1 MPEYRAHWRGENGV
15 EAGFQRDGFGE
26 IEVVP
31 WAETPESCG
40 SYSTSFLSLEH
51 SGVVYTRTIGT
62 PPSEWSNGI
71 PVPEI
76 SVGWGLIILGAILMG
91 IAKWRGRG

>member
-15 EAGFQRDGFGE
+15 EAGFQRDGWGE
-26 IEVVP
+26 ITLVP
-31 WAETPESCG
+31 WAEAPESCG

-51 SGVVYTRTIGT
+51 PGVIYTRTIGT

-71 PVPEI
+71 PVPEPGI
-76 SVGWGLIILGAILMG
+76 TLGFSVLVCVLIWIHTREGE
-91 IAKWRGRG
+91 R

>member
-15 EAGFQRDGFGE
+15 EAGFQRDGFGP
-26 IEVVP
+26 IEVIP
-31 WAETPESCG
+31 WADTPESCG
-40 SYSTSFLSLEH
+40 SYSTSFLSLEN

-71 PVPEI
+71 PVPEPGI
-76 SVGWGLIILGAILMG
+76 TLGFSVLACVLIG
-91 IAKWRGRG
+91 IRRWRG